1 MVSCGSLA
9 LGTSRL
15 ILVGVVVGWSRRVAW
30 IRHTRRLRSTALREG
45 WWLTGHLAQVSP
57 SLENRLRTFGTS
69 GSGRSFSLDL
79 RFWGSSPGG
88 VSRPRRPWRLWMAPG
103 YSSVSGLP
111 TSITPSPCWGL
122 VSRAALALNALSPEN
137 PFNNHS
143 NNHSNNPI
151 PEAPCVGLTSNV
163 R

>member
-1 MVSCGSLA
+1 MVRWITPPFSSAVSIAFLSHFREDGCKLTDLLARVSHSLDFEED
-9 LGTSRL
+9 
-15 ILVGVVVGWSRRVAW
+15 GVLSM
-30 IRHTRRLRSTALREG
+30 
-45 WWLTGHLAQVSP
+45 P
-57 SLENRLRTFGTS
+57 S

-151 PEAPCVGLTSNV
+151 PEAPCVGFTSNV

>member
-1 MVSCGSLA
+1 
-9 LGTSRL
+9 
-15 ILVGVVVGWSRRVAW
+15 
-30 IRHTRRLRSTALREG
+30 
-45 WWLTGHLAQVSP
+45 
-57 SLENRLRTFGTS
+57 
-69 GSGRSFSLDL
+69 
-79 RFWGSSPGG
+79 
-88 VSRPRRPWRLWMAPG
+88 MAPG

-122 VSRAALALNALSPEN
+122 VSRAALALNALGPEN

-151 PEAPCVGLTSNV
+151 PEAPCVGFTSNV